1 MTMGKRERTHFPRP
15 GARRVRTHNL
25 STSRKTRKPQQIKRP
40 IDGPPQLQHRGREVW
55 KVRAAAAVGNGD
67 QTRAFRS
74 SFSLSAVCTRLLF
87 NTSAGLVH
95 TNTHL
100 LCTSAH
106 THTRTPSAEARRGRH
121 SLGRR
126 RSRIRLW
133 RDNSAR
139 KHYFDYTAFCCCCCS
154 SSSTYFTFLFP
165 FVSFLIFCA
174 VSSCTSFSFFF
185 FSIHRRVKPDGMMM
199 ILLISITILFLCFF
213 FFLPQSISSPAQ
225 TVNIL
230 LDLLLCWSTRNLV

>member
-1 MTMGKRERTHFPRP
+1 M
-15 GARRVRTHNL
+15 
-25 STSRKTRKPQQIKRP
+25 
-40 IDGPPQLQHRGREVW
+40 
-55 KVRAAAAVGNGD
+55 RAAAVAAVGNGD

-100 LCTSAH
+100 LCTSTH
-106 THTRTPSAEARRGRH
+106 THAHAHPQLRPVVVVTLSGDVGVESDFGETTQRASTILITLLFA
-121 SLGRR
+121 
-126 RSRIRLW
+126 
-133 RDNSAR
+133 
-139 KHYFDYTAFCCCCCS
+139 

-174 VSSCTSFSFFF
+174 VSSCTSSFFFF

-213 FFLPQSISSPAQ
+213 FFVLPQSISSPAQ

>member
-1 MTMGKRERTHFPRP
+1 MGKRERTHFPRP
-15 GARRVRTHNL
+15 GAGRVRTHNL

-55 KVRAAAAVGNGD
+55 KVRAAAAAVGNGD

-106 THTRTPSAEARRGRH
+106 THAHAHPQLRPVVVVTLSGDVGVESDFGETTQRASTILITLLFAAAVALLPQLISPFF
-121 SLGRR
+121 SPLFPFL
-126 RSRIRLW
+126 S
-133 RDNSAR
+133 SAR
-139 KHYFDYTAFCCCCCS
+139 FLLALLPS
-154 SSSTYFTFLFP
+154 SSSSRFT
-165 FVSFLIFCA
+165 VE
-174 VSSCTSFSFFF
+174 
-185 FSIHRRVKPDGMMM
+185 
-199 ILLISITILFLCFF
+199 
-213 FFLPQSISSPAQ
+213 SSPMG
-225 TVNIL
+225 
-230 LDLLLCWSTRNLV
+230 

>member
-1 MTMGKRERTHFPRP
+1 MLLRLETEIKLEPFEARSRSLPFVRDYYSTLLPGWYTQTHTYF
-15 GARRVRTHNL
+15 AQAH
-25 STSRKTRKPQQIKRP
+25 I
-40 IDGPPQLQHRGREVW
+40 
-55 KVRAAAAVGNGD
+55 
-67 QTRAFRS
+67 
-74 SFSLSAVCTRLLF
+74 
-87 NTSAGLVH
+87 
-95 TNTHL
+95 
-100 LCTSAH
+100 H
-106 THTRTPSAEARRGRH
+106 THTHTLSARH

-139 KHYFDYTAFCCCCCS
+139 KHYFDYTAFCCCS

-174 VSSCTSFSFFF
+174 VSSCTSSFFF

-213 FFLPQSISSPAQ
+213 FFFFLPQSISSPAQ

>member
-1 MTMGKRERTHFPRP
+1 MLLLRLETEIKLEPFEARSRSLPYVRDYYSTLLPGWYTQTHTYF
-15 GARRVRTHNL
+15 AQAH
-25 STSRKTRKPQQIKRP
+25 I
-40 IDGPPQLQHRGREVW
+40 
-55 KVRAAAAVGNGD
+55 
-67 QTRAFRS
+67 
-74 SFSLSAVCTRLLF
+74 
-87 NTSAGLVH
+87 
-95 TNTHL
+95 
-100 LCTSAH
+100 H
-106 THTRTPSAEARRGRH
+106 THTHTHTFSARH

-139 KHYFDYTAFCCCCCS
+139 KHYFDYTAFCCCS

-174 VSSCTSFSFFF
+174 VSSCTSSFFF
-185 FSIHRRVKPDGMMM
+185 SSIHRRVKPDGMMM
-199 ILLISITILFLCFF
+199 ILLISITILFLCFFF